1 MYYLA
6 RVVVVD
12 IVDVLIGNDN
22 HNAGCARSWSPLV
35 GPSAQEAEAVAPDV
49 APLAQADRLGPS
61 LPRRYRLRR
70 LRLLP
75 PPRCLRRAVTQ
86 EAQPPEQEIYLFFY
100 GFPNKLTE
108 VNHRDASASNTAF

>member
-1 MYYLA
+1 MLG
-6 RVVVVD
+6 
-12 IVDVLIGNDN
+12 VLGLG
-22 HNAGCARSWSPLV
+22 HPWL

-86 EAQPPEQEIYLFFY
+86 EAQPPEQEAGLLLDH
-100 GFPNKLTE
+100 GEGQGGSVSMTQ
-108 VNHRDASASNTAF
+108 AT